1 MEGLTGQISFD
12 SLGFR
17 SNFNLDIVELKK
29 EGLTKVGSWNR
40 EIGVNFTRNFTEAY
54 EGIKNS
60 LKNQTLKITTIMNE
74 PYIMR
79 KESTEELYGNDR
91 YEGYRLF
98 LVRTTHSCNNYAK
111 I

>member
-40 EIGVNFTRNFTEAY
+40 EIGVNFTRNFTEVY

-98 LVRTTHSCNNYAK
+98 FVKSTYSCNNQPK